1 MPTGAGTLCTPRTE
15 TGYTWGQTI
24 YQLAPASCL
33 FLSVP
38 FLALEAPQL
47 AKVGA

>member
-1 MPTGAGTLCTPRTE
+1 MCTPRTDIE
-15 TGYTWGQTI
+15 YTWGQTM
-24 YQLAPASCL
+24 YYVAPASCL

-38 FLALEAPQL
+38 FLALEAPRL